1 MQDIGLE
8 KDYMLLAGRYSN
20 GCLATEVV
28 AMPGWVMSDI
38 NLTVY
43 AHELSSCQLS
53 DVPSAVSDHTGQQ
66 HA

>member
-1 MQDIGLE
+1 
-8 KDYMLLAGRYSN
+8 MLLAGRYSN